1 MSFLDLKTYLNIFE
15 LCLIFHKK
23 NQLSTFRNL
32 EIHIRP
38 RWSFGGCIY
47 GAISSTKLNADK
59 DSDMT
64 LLFLQLQMMHWSY
77 AWAAQ
82 LDQKKQNNR
91 PPHHKKYWFCC
102 FFLNTLD

>member
-1 MSFLDLKTYLNIFE
+1 MRIKPPFISAFRMSFLDLKTYLNIFE

-64 LLFLQLQMMHWSY
+64 LLFLQLQMMH
-77 AWAAQ
+77 
-82 LDQKKQNNR
+82 
-91 PPHHKKYWFCC
+91 
-102 FFLNTLD
+102 